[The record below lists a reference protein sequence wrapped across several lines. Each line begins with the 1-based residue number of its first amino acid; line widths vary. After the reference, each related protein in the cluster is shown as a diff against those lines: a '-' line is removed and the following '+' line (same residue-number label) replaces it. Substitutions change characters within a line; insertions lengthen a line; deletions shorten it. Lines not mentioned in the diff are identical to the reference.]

1 MMEPTWVHPTAIRQ
15 IHRQQLEQFGGLSG
29 VRDEGMLESA
39 LAKPLNQWHYGSPSL
54 FDLAASYAFGIAMNH
69 PFVDGNKRTAFVASA
84 LFLELNGIRLVADE
98 VNASE
103 TFLAL
108 AAGELSESEL
118 SDWFSKHSK
127 PKT

>member
-1 MMEPTWVHPTAIRQ
+1 MNEPIWVHPTAIRQ
-15 IHRQQLEQFGGLSG
+15 IHRQQLEQFGGLTG
-29 VRDEGMLESA
+29 IRDEGMLESA
-39 LAKPLNQWHYGSPSL
+39 LSKPLNLWLYGSPTL
-54 FDLAASYAFGIAMNH
+54 FDLAASYAYGIAMNH

-84 LFLELNGIRLVADE
+84 LFLALNGIRLTADE
-98 VNASE
+98 VGAAE

-118 SDWFSKHSK
+118 SDWFSRHSE